1 LTSEETLP
9 KLPAWITVDPAAG
22 MMFDGLP
29 CALLAEKFGTP
40 AYIYSARAIRS
51 NYRSM
56 IGALSRHISS
66 PIDIHYAYKGNSSPA
81 ICRVLHN
88 EGAGAEVVSLG
99 ELQEALLLG
108 VPPDRIIFNNV
119 VKTPEEIEYAVRAG
133 IRMIVIDSDTEL
145 DDIQR
150 IATAAQRIANVG
162 LRVRPNVRAGFH
174 EYVSTGHEETKF
186 GFSRTSA
193 EQMARRAAGARNI
206 RLCGVHSH
214 IGSQACD
221 PANFLEAADVVF
233 DLAKR
238 FRTEYG
244 HPIEAVD
251 LGGGMGIQA
260 DDFARVTFD
269 FDELAKGLE
278 ERLAKMFTPETRPVL
293 YFEPNRVLVGD
304 TAILLGRIISIKQDV
319 GRTFVGCDIGYSS
332 FIRPMLY
339 GAFHDIRNV
348 KDPWPTNPS
357 LCELVGPLCESGDVL
372 GKDRPLPAPEVGDVL
387 ALMDAGA
394 YGYAQA
400 SQYNSRPRPI
410 EVLIDRGETYVIRE
424 RESLSDVLGRFQ
436 IPAHILACE

>member
-1 LTSEETLP
+1 MS
-9 KLPAWITVDPAAG
+9 
-22 MMFDGLP
+22 FDGFS
-29 CALLAEKFGTP
+29 CAWLAERFGTP

-51 NYRSM
+51 NYRAM
-56 IGALSRHISS
+56 IGTLSKHITSA
-66 PIDIHYAYKGNSSPA
+66 IDIHYAYKGNSSPA
-81 ICRVLHN
+81 ICRILHN

-108 VPPDRIIFNNV
+108 VPPSRIIFNNV
-119 VKTPEEIEYAVRAG
+119 VKTEEEIDYAVRSG

-145 DDIQR
+145 DAIQR
-150 IATAAQRIANVG
+150 SAASAGCTSSVGVRI
-162 LRVRPNVRAGFH
+162 RPNVRAGFH

-186 GFSRTSA
+186 GFSREAA
-193 EQMARRAAGARNI
+193 EQMAKRAANAPNVRVRG
-206 RLCGVHSH
+206 LHSH

-221 PANFLEAADVVF
+221 PKNFLEAADVVF
-233 DLAKR
+233 DLARR
-238 FRTEYG
+238 FRSEFG

-278 ERLAKMFTPETRPVL
+278 QRLAKLFTPETRPVL

-304 TAILLGRIISIKQDV
+304 TAILLGRVISIKQDV

-348 KDPWPTNPS
+348 KNPWPTNPT

-372 GKDRPLPAPEVGDVL
+372 GKDRPLPAPAVGDVL

-394 YGYAQA
+394 YGYAQS
-400 SQYNSRPRPI
+400 SQYNSRPRPV
-410 EVLIDRGETYVIRE
+410 EVLIDRGETFVIRE
-424 RESLSDVLGRFQ
+424 RESVSDVLGRFQ
-436 IPAHILACE
+436 IPAHILARE

>member
-1 LTSEETLP
+1 
-9 KLPAWITVDPAAG
+9 
-22 MMFDGLP
+22 MQFDGFS
-29 CALLAEKFGTP
+29 CANLAERFGTP
-40 AYIYSARAIRS
+40 AYVYSARAIRT
-51 NYRSM
+51 NYRAMSDTL
-56 IGALSRHISS
+56 AKHISS

-81 ICRVLHN
+81 VCRILHN

-99 ELQEALLLG
+99 ELHAALLLG
-108 VPPDRIIFNNV
+108 VPPSRIIFNNV
-119 VKTPEEIEYAVRAG
+119 VKTDEEIEYAVRAG

-145 DDIQR
+145 DAIQR
-150 IATAAQRIANVG
+150 IATSCGCAASVG

-186 GFSRTSA
+186 GFSRDAA
-193 EQMARRAAGARNI
+193 EQIARRAAAAHGV
-206 RLCGVHSH
+206 RLCGLHSH

-221 PANFLEAADVVF
+221 PKHFLEAADVVF
-233 DLAKR
+233 DLARMLRSKH
-238 FRTEYG
+238 G
-244 HPIEAVD
+244 LAIDVVD
-251 LGGGMGIQA
+251 LGGGMGIQGG
-260 DDFARVTFD
+260 DFARVTFD
-269 FDELAKGLE
+269 FEELAEGLE
-278 ERLAKMFTPETRPVL
+278 QRLAKQFTQQSRPVL

-304 TAILLGRIISIKQDV
+304 TAILLGRVVSIKQDV

-348 KDPWPTNPS
+348 REPFPANPT

-372 GKDRPLPAPEVGDVL
+372 GRDRPLPAPAVGDVL

-394 YGYAQA
+394 YGYAQS

-410 EVLIDRGETYVIRE
+410 EVLIDQGETFVIRE

-436 IPAHILACE
+436 IPAHLLARG